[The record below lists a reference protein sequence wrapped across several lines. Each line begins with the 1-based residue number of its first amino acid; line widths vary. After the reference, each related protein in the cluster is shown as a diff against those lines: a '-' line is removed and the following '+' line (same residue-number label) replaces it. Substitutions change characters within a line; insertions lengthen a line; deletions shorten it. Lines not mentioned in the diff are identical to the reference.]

1 MSGHELLAMQAIPL
15 IVAGAA
21 LTLAPVW
28 TQPGTFFGVRVAPGF
43 RSTPEARRIW
53 REFAIWVWSFTALAA
68 ILAFSAM
75 RAGTPGLISAGILVQ
90 LAGSVWAFQR
100 GRRRVIPQR
109 VPAPSVRTALLIA
122 PPPRVPGGAA
132 AVAGPYLLLVA
143 AALAAYLLG
152 GSIFW
157 RWGVA
162 GLAIVGMIS
171 VWIILMLRTARR
183 APEGSGVWRRNRA
196 VLGSLMLSMWL
207 IAVTF
212 SLVAITPLISRAG
225 RFPVPALVMA
235 VVPAAFV
242 ITIIAW
248 LARAYSLADG
258 SSLDS
263 TPDDCWKWGMFYS
276 NPNDASIL
284 VEKRFGMGYTLNFG
298 HWQSWVI
305 LGVTLIVPVVVT
317 LLVKS

>member
-43 RSTPEARRIW
+43 RLTREARRIW
-53 REFAIWVWSFTALAA
+53 REFAIRVWSFTALAA

-100 GRRRVIPQR
+100 GRRRVMPQR

-122 PPPRVPGGAA
+122 PPLRVPGGTAA
-132 AVAGPYLLLVA
+132 IAGPYLLLGA
-143 AALAAYLLG
+143 AALAVYLHG
-152 GSIFW
+152 NPV
-157 RWGVA
+157 RWSLA
-162 GLAIVGMIS
+162 GLAILGTVSG
-171 VWIILMLRTARR
+171 WIVLILKKARR
-183 APEGSGVWRRNRA
+183 APEGSGIWRRNRA
-196 VLGSLMLSMWL
+196 VLGSLTLSMWL
-207 IAVTF
+207 NAVMF
-212 SLVAITPLISRAG
+212 SLVSIAPLISHDG
-225 RFPVPALVMA
+225 RSPVPAFVMA
-235 VVPAAFV
+235 VVPVAF
-242 ITIIAW
+242 IIAIIAW
-248 LARAYSLADG
+248 LARAYSLAD
-258 SSLDS
+258 SSIDS
-263 TPDDCWKWGMFYS
+263 TPDDCWIWGMFYS

-298 HWQSWVI
+298 HWQSWAI
-305 LGVTLIVPVVVT
+305 LGATLILPVLIT
-317 LLVKS
+317 LLVKH